1 MHAEETALEKD
12 VNRTKK
18 DKPRAYH
25 PILGAM
31 MPRPPAFHTDTSLSK
46 KAVQDYLKT
55 KDIRILT
62 GATP

>member
-1 MHAEETALEKD
+1 MRPHENHNTKTD
-12 VNRTKK
+12 KGQTRT
-18 DKPRAYH
+18 YH

-31 MPRPPAFHTDTSLSK
+31 MPPAPAFHTDTSLSK

-62 GATP
+62 GTP